1 MKIKV
6 ILASSSQD
14 FVKSRLEDRKKS
26 LAQIGMDEKIQG
38 LQKAPEPI

>member
-14 FVKSRLEDRKKS
+14 FVKSQLEDRKKS
-26 LAQIGMDEKIQG
+26 LAAGTDAQAGGVFNLE
-38 LQKAPEPI
+38 L